1 MVGEVAVSRH
11 LADHPKLR
19 SAERSEEHLKSSLY
33 CTTDLLNCLTKWPFS
48 ATVKAL
54 YVMI

>member
-1 MVGEVAVSRH
+1 MASAVAVKRYRAS
-11 LADHPKLR
+11 HPKLR
-19 SAERSEEHLKSSLY
+19 NAESSEGQLKSYLY

-54 YVMI
+54 YVMM